1 MCCVVCVR
9 AYLMY
14 SLVSVPY
21 YDHHDQCYKKVIK
34 LNKMPPADSPLNQI
48 IKNVGAIKLSPFQT
62 DSTFSGFN
70 SGSGCGCGCG
80 SGCGCGNLSQCCN
93 VLITKINDKHDLM
106 CVDELPL
113 LFEFLLT
120 NGFTID
126 TSITKMMQNSNVKLS
141 NDLICF
147 FS

>member
-1 MCCVVCVR
+1 
-9 AYLMY
+9 MY

-21 YDHHDQCYKKVIK
+21 YDHNTQCYKKVIK
-34 LNKMPPADSPLNQI
+34 LNKMPPSDSPLNAI
-48 IKNVGAIKLSPFQT
+48 IKNVGPIKLSPFQT
-62 DSTFSGFN
+62 DSAFSGCN
-70 SGSGCGCGCG
+70 SGCGC
-80 SGCGCGNLSQCCN
+80 GCGCGNLSQCCN
-93 VLITKINDKHDLM
+93 VLITKINNKHDLM
-106 CVDELPL
+106 CIDELPT
-113 LFEFLLT
+113 LFQFLVT

>member
-1 MCCVVCVR
+1 MFYRNMWREVICSCIHAAFLLHPCIFITLHNIITCVIL
-9 AYLMY
+9 YNNIMY

-21 YDHHDQCYKKVIK
+21 YDHHTQCYKKVIK

-48 IKNVGAIKLSPFQT
+48 IKNVGPIKLSPFQS
-62 DSTFSGFN
+62 DST
-70 SGSGCGCGCG
+70 
-80 SGCGCGNLSQCCN
+80 
-93 VLITKINDKHDLM
+93 LM
-106 CVDELPL
+106 CIDELPS
-113 LFEFLLT
+113 LFQFLVT

>member
-1 MCCVVCVR
+1 
-9 AYLMY
+9 MY

-21 YDHHDQCYKKVIK
+21 YDHHTQCYKKVIK
-34 LNKMPPADSPLNQI
+34 LNKMPPTDSPLNQI
-48 IKNVGAIKLSPFQT
+48 IKNVGPIKLSPFQT
-62 DSTFSGFN
+62 DSAFSGCN
-70 SGSGCGCGCG
+70 G
-80 SGCGCGNLSQCCN
+80 GCGCGNLSQCCN
-93 VLITKINDKHDLM
+93 VLITKVNDKHDLM
-106 CVDELPL
+106 CIDELPT
-113 LFEFLLT
+113 LFQFLVT

>member
-1 MCCVVCVR
+1 
-9 AYLMY
+9 MY

-21 YDHHDQCYKKVIK
+21 YDHHTQCYTKVIK

-48 IKNVGAIKLSPFQT
+48 IRNVGPIRLSPFQV
-62 DSTFSGFN
+62 DSAFSACNG
-70 SGSGCGCGCG
+70 
-80 SGCGCGNLSQCCN
+80 GCGCGNISQCCN
-93 VLITKINDKHDLM
+93 VLITKVNDNNRQLM
-106 CVDELPL
+106 CIDELPT
-113 LFEFLLT
+113 LFQFLVT

>member
-1 MCCVVCVR
+1 
-9 AYLMY
+9 MY

-21 YDHHDQCYKKVIK
+21 YDHHTQCYKKVIK
-34 LNKMPPADSPLNQI
+34 LNKMPPVDSPLNAI
-48 IKNVGAIKLSPFQT
+48 IKNVGPIKLSPFQT
-62 DSTFSGFN
+62 DSSFSGCN
-70 SGSGCGCGCG
+70 SGGGCGCGCG
-80 SGCGCGNLSQCCN
+80 CGCGNISHSCN
-93 VLITKINDKHDLM
+93 ILITKINDKHDLL

-120 NGFTID
+120 NGFTIN

-141 NDLICF
+141 NDLLCF